1 MAHAS
6 RTSFMPL
13 QKEFLEI
20 LVCPE
25 CKQKVHLNPTEDALI
40 CEQCRLAYEIREKIP
55 VMVSDK
61 ARPLAD

>member
-1 MAHAS
+1 
-6 RTSFMPL
+6 MPL

-25 CKQKVHLNPTEDALI
+25 CKQKVRFNPTEEALI
-40 CEQCRLAYEIREKIP
+40 CDHCRLAYEIREEIP

-61 ARPLAD
+61 ARHLTD

>member
-1 MAHAS
+1 
-6 RTSFMPL
+6 MPL

-40 CEQCRLAYEIREKIP
+40 CDHCRLAYEIREDIP
-55 VMVSDK
+55 IMVSDK
-61 ARPLAD
+61 ARHLPD

>member
-1 MAHAS
+1 
-6 RTSFMPL
+6 MPL

-25 CKQKVHLNPTEDALI
+25 CKQKVRLNPTEDALI
-40 CEQCRLAYEIREKIP
+40 CEHCRLAYEIREKIP

>member
-1 MAHAS
+1 
-6 RTSFMPL
+6 MPL

-25 CKQKVHLNPTEDALI
+25 CKQKVRLNPAEDALI
-40 CEQCRLAYEIREKIP
+40 CDQCKLAYDIREEIP

-61 ARPLAD
+61 ARAMPD